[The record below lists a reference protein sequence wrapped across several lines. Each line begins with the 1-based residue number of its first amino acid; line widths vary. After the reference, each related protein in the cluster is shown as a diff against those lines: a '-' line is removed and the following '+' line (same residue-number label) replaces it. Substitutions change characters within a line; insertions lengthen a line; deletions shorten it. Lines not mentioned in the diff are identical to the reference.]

1 MTAPV
6 QRSRPG
12 LPSPANNWYSR
23 RSRRVVVPQA
33 RGSRL
38 CLKVALGLGLVVHGV
53 DGPHL
58 RRKRRVW
65 RAHILPTIAHQ
76 NG

>member
-12 LPSPANNWYSR
+12 LPSPANNSYSR
-23 RSRRVVVPQA
+23 RSRRVVVLQA

-38 CLKVALGLGLVVHGV
+38 CLKVALGLVVHGV

-58 RRKRRVW
+58 RRKRQVW